1 MAKKKINVVLSLAAD
16 KGTLLKTVRV
26 RRRKKKSRRSHRRH
40 RRSRK

>member
-1 MAKKKINVVLSLAAD
+1 MAKRKIKVVLSLAAD

-26 RRRKKKSRRSHRRH
+26 RRRKKSRRRH